1 MIVEWNTVT
10 IGLLWVLTWYFEWE
24 NYYLCLIP
32 TKKANFD
39 ENEGRNVIKL
49 NKNSQPACKEFPY
62 GVRL

>member
-39 ENEGRNVIKL
+39 ENEGKNVIKL
-49 NKNSQPACKEFPY
+49 NKNS
-62 GVRL
+62 